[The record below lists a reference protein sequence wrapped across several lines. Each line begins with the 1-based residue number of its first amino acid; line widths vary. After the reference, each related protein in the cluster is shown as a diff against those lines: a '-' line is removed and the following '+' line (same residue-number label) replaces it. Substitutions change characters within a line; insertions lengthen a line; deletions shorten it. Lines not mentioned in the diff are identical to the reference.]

1 MVNTQDEND
10 DFELYENYNDE
21 EWNIV
26 DSHEAIEEIIEWTA
40 DKGQEPE
47 RIDKYI
53 TSKVKD
59 ATRSKIQTA
68 IDEGRILINGEPT
81 KSNYK
86 IRPLDH
92 IKYTF
97 YHHPN
102 YTTEIIPEDIPLNIV
117 YEDDYLLVINKPAQ
131 MVVHPGHGNYTG
143 TVVNALAHYL
153 QAKGEVKVNARLGL
167 VHRIDKDTTGLLV
180 IAKTEEAML
189 DLQRQ
194 FKEHSVHRRYV
205 ALVWGDFEEESG
217 TIDVNIGRNE
227 RFRKKM
233 QVFTDDDEKGKRAV
247 THWKVLERFLYV
259 SLLEFRLETGR
270 THQIRV
276 HSQHIHHPLF
286 NDSTYGG
293 DKILKGTI
301 FSKYKQFIENCFKI
315 LPRQAL
321 HAKEL
326 GFVHP
331 HTKEMMKFDSPIP
344 DDMQAVIEKWR
355 VYTINKF

>member
-1 MVNTQDEND
+1 MSHHEEEND
-10 DFELYENYNDE
+10 NLEIYENYSEE
-21 EWNIV
+21 EWQIV
-26 DSHEAIEEIIEWTA
+26 DDHNAIEEIIEWQV
-40 DKGQEPE
+40 DKGQESE

-59 ATRSKIQTA
+59 ATRSKIQIA
-68 IDEGRILINGEPT
+68 IDEGRILINNEPT

-86 IRPLDH
+86 VRPLDI

-97 YHHPN
+97 YHHPD
-102 YTTEIIPEDIPLNIV
+102 YTKEIIPEDIPLNIV
-117 YEDDYLLVINKPAQ
+117 YEDEHLLVINKPAN

-153 QAKGEVKVNARLGL
+153 KAQNHNIVNARLGL

-180 IAKTEEAML
+180 IAKNEQTML
-189 DLQRQ
+189 DLQKQ
-194 FKEHSVHRRYV
+194 FKEHTVHRRYV
-205 ALVWGDFEEESG
+205 ALVWGDFDEEEG
-217 TIDVNIGRNE
+217 TIDIPIGRNE

-233 QVFTDDDEKGKRAV
+233 QVYHHEEGLGKKAV
-247 THWKVLERFLYV
+247 THWKVLQRFLYV
-259 SLLEFRLETGR
+259 TLLEFRLETGR

-276 HSQHIHHPLF
+276 HSQHMQHPLF

-293 DKILKGTI
+293 DKILKGTV
-301 FSKYKQFIENCFKI
+301 FSKYKQFIDNCFRI

-326 GFVHP
+326 GFIHP
-331 HTKEMMKFDSPIP
+331 VTKEKMIFTSDLPEDMKS
-344 DDMQAVIEKWR
+344 VIDKWTA
-355 VYTINKF
+355 YSMNKF

>member
-1 MVNTQDEND
+1 MIEENND
-10 DFELYENYNDE
+10 MEVYEDYSEE
-21 EWNIV
+21 EWSIV
-26 DSHEAIEEIIEWTA
+26 DKHELQEEIIEWQV
-40 DKGQEPE
+40 DKGQESE

-59 ATRSKIQTA
+59 ATRSKIQIA
-68 IDEGRILINGEPT
+68 IDEGRVLVNGET
-81 KSNYK
+81 IRSNYK
-86 IRPLDH
+86 VRPLDM

-102 YTTEIIPEDIPLNIV
+102 YSTEIIPEDIPLNIV
-117 YEDDYLLVINKPAQ
+117 YEDDDLMVINKPAN

-153 QAKGEVKVNARLGL
+153 KAQNQEITNARLGL

-180 IAKTEEAML
+180 IAKNETAML
-189 DLQRQ
+189 HLQKQ
-194 FKEHSVHRRYV
+194 FKEHTVHRRYV
-205 ALVWGDFEEESG
+205 ALVWGDFDETEG
-217 TIDVNIGRNE
+217 TIDIPIGRNE

-233 QVFTDDDEKGKRAV
+233 QVFLEDEEQDKGKRAV
-247 THWKVLERFLYV
+247 THWKLLERFLYV
-259 SLLEFRLETGR
+259 SLLEYRLETGR

-293 DKILKGTI
+293 DKILKGTV
-301 FSKYKQFIENCFKI
+301 FSKYKQFIDNCFRI

-326 GFVHP
+326 GFIHP
-331 HTKEMMKFDSPIP
+331 RTGEFMTFDSEIP
-344 DDMQAVIEKWR
+344 DDIQTVIEKWR
-355 VYTINKF
+355 TYTINKF